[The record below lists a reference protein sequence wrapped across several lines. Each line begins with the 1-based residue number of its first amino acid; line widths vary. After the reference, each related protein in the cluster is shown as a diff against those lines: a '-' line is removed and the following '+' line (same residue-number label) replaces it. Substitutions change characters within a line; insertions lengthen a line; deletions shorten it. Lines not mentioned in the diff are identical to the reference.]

1 MYCDCQDPMDSVNR
15 ASEEDIP
22 RLRSQPLQQA
32 DQKHLGA
39 P

>member
-1 MYCDCQDPMDSVNR
+1 MDSVNR

-22 RLRSQPLQQA
+22 KLRSQPLQQA